1 MEGRE
6 KEHKKEMVSWSDE
19 RLGWMLFGFHSPF
32 ASPTHPQLIRII
44 KLNYTFIGDHFK
56 GKSLHENPS
65 VDLTGSLLFVAVNVS
80 DVINE
85 TISSWELNFLN

>member
-1 MEGRE
+1 MKGWVGCF
-6 KEHKKEMVSWSDE
+6 MVFT
-19 RLGWMLFGFHSPF
+19 LLSPP
-32 ASPTHPQLIRII
+32 PTHPQLIRII